1 MRNDYILEEINVW
14 DLKQKHNHLLQPQGS
29 LEQSINDDLL
39 FSLVLVGWG
48 LVKHQAQ
55 RNLRQKKSLSLMAA
69 TTNGISEKQN
79 LKEVIN
85 SFLLLSADFILVRF
99 HFSQLSAAD
108 SSLFITTFWR
118 NLEAISPSATQQ
130 HSLTA
135 LTLIAQRRCKR
146 CFVQPEC

>member
-79 LKEVIN
+79 LKG
-85 SFLLLSADFILVRF
+85 S
-99 HFSQLSAAD
+99 
-108 SSLFITTFWR
+108 
-118 NLEAISPSATQQ
+118 
-130 HSLTA
+130 
-135 LTLIAQRRCKR
+135 
-146 CFVQPEC
+146 